1 MHREQT
7 HLVSHLNTGDLSGF
21 GVLTLV
27 VGEAPVL
34 LDLTTQVLHLQLC
47 INVFYTSNNL
57 RSIYTNSIYISFV
70 KTTICV
76 KKENIV

>member
-57 RSIYTNSIYISFV
+57 R
-70 KTTICV
+70 
-76 KKENIV
+76 